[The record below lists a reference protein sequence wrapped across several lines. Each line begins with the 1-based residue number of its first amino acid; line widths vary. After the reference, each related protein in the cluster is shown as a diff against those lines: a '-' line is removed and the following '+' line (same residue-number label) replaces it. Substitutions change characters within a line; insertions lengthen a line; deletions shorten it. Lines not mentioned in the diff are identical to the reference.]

1 MRVRVPILNFKVI
14 CLKKK
19 IALVTGGFSGESV
32 ISYQSAAHIHQHLDP
47 DLFDVYKIDIRENGW
62 FYTSGAGVQQTVN
75 RADFSITTESGKVSF
90 DKALMCIHG
99 TPGEDGKLSA
109 YFDLIGLPY
118 TGCDVAVSALT
129 MNKRNTIAV
138 VSSAG
143 IRVAKS
149 HLVFKDQSR
158 DLDKIKALPFPVI
171 VKPNDNGSSIGMT
184 KIMDPDDHAI
194 NKALD
199 LAFAHSHQVLIEQF
213 IHGREFTIG
222 VMQDATGTIITLPM
236 TEVILKSGRELFD
249 FEAKYNGET
258 AEITPAEASPEMAD
272 KVAQAAKSIYRTLDC
287 KGIVRVDFI
296 YHASELHP
304 YMLEVN
310 TVPGQTKESLIPK
323 QVAAKG
329 WTLRDFYTELL
340 LAK

>member
-1 MRVRVPILNFKVI
+1 MRGRVPILNFKVI

-32 ISYQSAAHIHQHLDP
+32 ISYQSAENILQHLDP
-47 DLFDVYKIDIRENGW
+47 ELFDVYKIDIRQNGW
-62 FYTSGAGVQQTVN
+62 LYMDASGDAQDVN
-75 RADFSITTESGKVSF
+75 KADFSITTNEGKIRF

-129 MNKRNTIAV
+129 MNKSHTIAV
-138 VSSAG
+138 AAAAG
-143 IRVAKS
+143 IQVAKS
-149 HLVFKDQSR
+149 RLIYKDESR

-171 VKPNDNGSSIGMT
+171 IKPNDNGSSIGMT
-184 KIMDPDDHAI
+184 KITTPEDLAI

-199 LAFAHSHQVLIEQF
+199 LAFMHSRQVLVEQF

-222 VMQDATGTIITLPM
+222 VMKDATGTIISLPM

-258 AEITPAEASPEMAD
+258 AEITPAEASPEMAE
-272 KVAQAAKSIYRTLDC
+272 KVAHAAKSIYRTLDC
-287 KGIVRVDFI
+287 RGIVRVDFI
-296 YHASELHP
+296 YHSTELHP

-323 QVAAKG
+323 QVDAMG

>member
-1 MRVRVPILNFKVI
+1 MRVRVRILNFKVI

-32 ISYQSAAHIHQHLDP
+32 ISYQSAENILKHLDP

-62 FYTSGAGVQQTVN
+62 FYTSSAGDLQTVN
-75 RADFSITTESGKVSF
+75 RADFSISTDAGRVQF

-99 TPGEDGKLSA
+99 TPGEDGKLSG

-118 TGCDVAVSALT
+118 TGCDAAVSALT
-129 MNKRNTIAV
+129 MNKRNTVAV
-138 VSSAG
+138 VATAG

-149 HLVFKDQSR
+149 QLIFKDGPR
-158 DLDKIKALPFPVI
+158 DLDLVQALPFPVI
-171 VKPNDNGSSIGMT
+171 VKPNDNGSSIGMS
-184 KIMDPDDHAI
+184 KILTPDEGQI
-194 NKALD
+194 NLALER
-199 LAFAHSHQVLIEQF
+199 AFQHSNQVLIEQF
-213 IHGREFTIG
+213 ITGREFTIG
-222 VMQDATGTIITLPM
+222 VMRDATGIIMTLPM
-236 TEVILKSGRELFD
+236 TEVILKAGRELFD

-258 AEITPAEASPEMAD
+258 AEITPAEATAEITE
-272 KVAQAAKSIYRTLDC
+272 KVAAAAKKVYQILGC

-296 YHASELHP
+296 YHAAELQP

-323 QVAAKG
+323 QVVAKG
-329 WTLRDFYTELL
+329 WTLKDFYTELL